1 MRETAAA
8 HYKFESA
15 ALKFEF
21 IKLQTLPPPLNL
33 VQLLISALSGF
44 LSHLQRVLCYF
55 CMEDKAEGP
64 ARLTRPVMSEAWRIV
79 LKSVKKQL
87 DSEKKAEDE
96 GDEGDALAM
105 AVTRAIKPDLDK
117 ALRGI
122 AKLEAEVSK
131 LRKAAGDD
139 DGDKDDEQDDD
150 EDGAAET

>member
-1 MRETAAA
+1 
-8 HYKFESA
+8 
-15 ALKFEF
+15 
-21 IKLQTLPPPLNL
+21 
-33 VQLLISALSGF
+33 
-44 LSHLQRVLCYF
+44 
-55 CMEDKAEGP
+55 MEDKAEGP

-150 EDGAAET
+150 EDGAAEA